1 MTKNPGNIRSFEEIM
16 AGEAVQPDKEIVDAL
31 EFLAT
36 RNMSFYISHKEMAGH
51 MKQVARK
58 ALDKYKG
65 EQDG

>member
-1 MTKNPGNIRSFEEIM
+1 MTKNRGNIRSFEKLM
-16 AGEAVQPDKEIVDAL
+16 AEGKPNGLVDAL

-36 RNMSFYISHKEMAGH
+36 RNMSFYTSHKEMALH

-58 ALDKYKG
+58 AINKYKG